1 MKYLIIIDPI
11 ETLISDH
18 DTSIGMMEAIK
29 MHGGEFWLAYGY
41 NLYSHKGNAFVN
53 AFKISFSLDTNP
65 WYKIVD
71 NQTFMLKN
79 FDIILMRKDP
89 PFDMSYIFIT
99 YILDMAERDGVLV
112 ANRPNSLRNLNE
124 KGLLNFFPQLTTDFL
139 ISAEIDTINNFINKH
154 KDVVIKPMDSM
165 GGDSVYRLKIDNN
178 NSKILQQITH
188 NQTKMIMIMEYIP
201 EVVVG
206 DKRILLING
215 KPASHALLRT
225 PPAGQLQA
233 NIAAGGTGTV
243 VPLTA
248 NDYKICETI
257 ARFCMQHGLYFVG
270 IDVIGNF
277 VTEIN
282 ITSPT
287 CLREISAYTKQ
298 NLALEFIKG
307 LEKHVDK

>member
-11 ETLISDH
+11 ETLIADH
-18 DTSIGMMEAIK
+18 DTSIGMMAAIK
-29 MHGGEFWLAYGY
+29 KNGGEFWLAYG
-41 NLYSHKGNAFVN
+41 NSLYSNSGKAFVH
-53 AFKISFSLDTNP
+53 AFAVSFSLNANP
-65 WYKIVD
+65 WYEIVEQ
-71 NQTFMLKN
+71 QTFALKD

-99 YILDMAERDGVLV
+99 YILDMAAKEGVLV
-112 ANRPNSLRNLNE
+112 ANRPSSLRDLNE
-124 KGLLNFFPQLTTDFL
+124 KGLLNFFPTLTTNFL
-139 ISAEIDTINNFINKH
+139 ISADINTINDFISKH

-165 GGDSVYRLKIDNN
+165 GGDSVYRLKVEN
-178 NSKILQQITH
+178 NSKILQHITH
-188 NQTKMIMIMEYIP
+188 NQTKMIMTMEYIP

-243 VPLTA
+243 IPLTT
-248 NDYKICETI
+248 NDYKICEAI
-257 ARFCMQHGLYFVG
+257 APFCMQHGLYFVG
-270 IDVIGNF
+270 IDVIGNY

-287 CLREISAYTKQ
+287 CLREISVYTKQ
-298 NLALEFIKG
+298 DLALEFIKG
-307 LEKHVDK
+307 LEQHVDK